1 MFPNCFNPY
10 LLLWF
15 QFRLH
20 VCFLSEFMFDLINY
34 LFWLQLMLP
43 NYFNLYCPLFWL
55 QFRLHI
61 CLWSELM
68 FDLINYLF
76 WLQLMSP
83 PWFYYLLFF
92 ILTALVSTRI
102 AYPFD
107 FNSCQRGCLSVL
119 ISITALDVP
128 SAPKLFRLQY
138 GFNMSYKIFHWLIMI
153 NNGKALLL
161 SCLHDQLSSHDSHIN
176 VDRN

>member
-1 MFPNCFNPY
+1 MSVSYLNSCLISLITCFGFSSCC
-10 LLLWF
+10 LTILICIV
-15 QFRLH
+15 H
-20 VCFLSEFMFDLINY
+20 CFGFNSDYISVFDLNWCFY
-34 LFWLQLMLP
+34 
-43 NYFNLYCPLFWL
+43 
-55 QFRLHI
+55 
-61 CLWSELM
+61 
-68 FDLINYLF
+68 LINYLF

-107 FNSCQRGCLSVL
+107 FNSCQRGCPSVL